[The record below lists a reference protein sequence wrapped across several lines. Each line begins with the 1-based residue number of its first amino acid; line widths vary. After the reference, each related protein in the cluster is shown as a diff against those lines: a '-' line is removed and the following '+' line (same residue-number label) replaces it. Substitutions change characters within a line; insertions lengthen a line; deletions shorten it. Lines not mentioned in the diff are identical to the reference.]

1 MGADLLESVSEKRA
15 QKFSSWGGKRNNEE
29 DESETEADIKR
40 AQKFRYIYI
49 NTATHWMQH
58 PMVATYPLM

>member
-40 AQKFRYIYI
+40 AQKFRYI
-49 NTATHWMQH
+49 
-58 PMVATYPLM
+58 

>member
-1 MGADLLESVSEKRA
+1 MGADLLESASEKRA

-40 AQKFRYIYI
+40 AQKFRYK
-49 NTATHWMQH
+49 
-58 PMVATYPLM
+58 